1 MSELHD
7 YDTRSVSYNLL
18 SIPSSWSNLGK
29 VCTTIIGRYIWS
41 DITQPISEKP
51 TKQLF
56 KKALSHYY
64 LSQY

>member
-41 DITQPISEKP
+41 DITQPISEKN
-51 TKQLF
+51 QLNNCL
-56 KKALSHYY
+56 KKHFHTTI
-64 LSQY
+64 